1 MADKRIGELPAA
13 ADLYDDSLLAA
24 EQQGG
29 AVKVSGRLLKK
40 FAQASV
46 EQYVEAAAKKL
57 GGAVTLKDAVRFEKG
72 EGIEKKQENFAEEI
86 ASMVKG

>member
-1 MADKRIGELPAA
+1 MADKKIGELSAA
-13 ADLYDDSLLAA
+13 AELYDDSMLVA
-24 EQQGG
+24 EQQGK
-29 AVKVSGRLLKK
+29 AVKVSGRLFKQ
-40 FAQASV
+40 FAQVSV

-86 ASMVKG
+86 AKLAK